1 MENTVF
7 LMSIFCVSVLACAP
21 EASQQQVAQKVA
33 NCHKI
38 EALLINGAALME
50 DGNISNLM
58 RCYSEKGYEYA
69 KLEFEGNIY
78 MFNQDQIKLDTKLR
92 AAICNNQFILSFG
105 HVEPDD
111 KGNYFDNQSWAL
123 NSPPIKV
130 SETQSAE
137 LPMALNSCEE

>member
-50 DGNISNLM
+50 DGNIANLM
-58 RCYSEKGYEYA
+58 RCNSEKGYEYA

-78 MFNQDQIKLDTKLR
+78 MFNQDQIKLNTKLR

>member
-50 DGNISNLM
+50 DGNIAHLM
-58 RCYSEKGYEYA
+58 RCTSEKGYEYA

-78 MFNQDQIKLDTKLR
+78 MFNQDQIKLNTKLR